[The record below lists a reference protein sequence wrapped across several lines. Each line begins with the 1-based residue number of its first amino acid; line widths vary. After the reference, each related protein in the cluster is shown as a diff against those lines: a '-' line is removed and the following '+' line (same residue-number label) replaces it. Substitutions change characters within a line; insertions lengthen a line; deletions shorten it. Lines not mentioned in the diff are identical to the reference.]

1 LKKTYPDGTT
11 EDTMQYCITNNE
23 TINTGLN
30 ADWIGAG
37 SGKVQVI
44 FEKTGKVLATYNFTI
59 SEPENQVQQRPAVEE
74 NFEQLWQQKTL
85 NADWIGE
92 YELQQL
98 SGESDLCFGDM
109 VSSYSGWSNGDG
121 RLIPG
126 FYLQGFAVKELIFVY
141 DMPEN
146 FSGTGK
152 YSGINFKYENG
163 EWFFRPKDLVSVGLL
178 NADGS
183 FNTDLPEQTFDPE
196 KAKK

>member
-1 LKKTYPDGTT
+1 
-11 EDTMQYCITNNE
+11 
-23 TINTGLN
+23 
-30 ADWIGAG
+30 
-37 SGKVQVI
+37 
-44 FEKTGKVLATYNFTI
+44 
-59 SEPENQVQQRPAVEE
+59 
-74 NFEQLWQQKTL
+74 
-85 NADWIGE
+85 
-92 YELQQL
+92 
-98 SGESDLCFGDM
+98 M